1 VHSNKL
7 QPIVI
12 ASFKSRALK
21 RFWERGDEHH
31 LPPRFVAKIA
41 LVLDALDAATT
52 PGDLDLPGFG
62 FHPLKGSRR
71 GQYSVV
77 VTHNWRITFR
87 WHEGDA
93 IEVDFVDYH
102 GD

>member
-1 VHSNKL
+1 VT
-7 QPIVI
+7 
-12 ASFKSRALK
+12 
-21 RFWERGDEHH
+21 
-31 LPPRFVAKIA
+31 KIA

-52 PGDLDLPGFG
+52 PRDLDLPGFG
-62 FHPLKGSRR
+62 FHALKGSRR
-71 GQYSVV
+71 GQYSIV

-87 WHEGDA
+87 WQDGDA